1 MKRNLIT
8 ILSLVVMS
16 LLLNAAGAYAQS
28 YAKANVPFA
37 FNLGTAQ
44 LPAGTYE
51 VKVISQSPYVIMIQ
65 NRETMATAVSN
76 ARSDGPGNTKS
87 KLVFDRIGN
96 QYFLTEVWNGL
107 GADGMIVP
115 TSKHEKE
122 LKKELELAK
131 GPTGSDEKVMVA
143 LK

>member
-16 LLLNAAGAYAQS
+16 LLLNATGAYAQS
-28 YAKANVPFA
+28 YATANVPFA
-37 FNLGTAQ
+37 FSLGAAQ

-65 NRETMATAVSN
+65 NRETMATALSN

-131 GPTGSDEKVMVA
+131 GPTGSNEKIMVA